1 MTVYFD
7 TIPWAF
13 ERTKHIP
20 RPIPQ
25 SRLRELIKE
34 ISADKS
40 LAGAF
45 AKAGDAD
52 GFYKNGIC
60 VGTPD
65 EVARTIARFEA
76 IGLDQ
81 LVLIPVVGWNTP
93 HEKTLESIR
102 LLGDKVLPRFQ
113 KPRG

>member
-1 MTVYFD
+1 MTIAPALCLDDGEEARQIYLRNAGATTPHMTVYFD

-25 SRLRELIKE
+25 SKLRELIKE
-34 ISADKS
+34 IASDKKG
-40 LAGAF
+40 LTGAF
-45 AKAGDAD
+45 AKASDAE

-60 VGTPD
+60 VGTPE

-81 LVLIPVVGWNTP
+81 L
-93 HEKTLESIR
+93 
-102 LLGDKVLPRFQ
+102 
-113 KPRG
+113 